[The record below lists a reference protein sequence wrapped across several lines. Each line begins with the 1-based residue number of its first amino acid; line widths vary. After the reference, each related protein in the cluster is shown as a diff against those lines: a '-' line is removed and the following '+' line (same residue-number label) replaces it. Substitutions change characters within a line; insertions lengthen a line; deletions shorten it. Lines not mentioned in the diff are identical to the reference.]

1 MAPEAFFDGSSRLD
15 RVGREWRHPG
25 GDIPVAAD
33 YDGDNKADLA
43 VFRPS
48 NSVWYILKSG
58 NGLTGT
64 LYGVSGDKPVP
75 SVFLP

>member
-1 MAPEAFFDGSSRLD
+1 M
-15 RVGREWRHPG
+15 
-25 GDIPVAAD
+25 PVAAD
-33 YDGDNKADLA
+33 YDGDGKADLA

-48 NSVWYILKSG
+48 NSVWYILKSS

-64 LYGVSGDKPVP
+64 LYGAAGDRPVP